1 MVVGIP
7 NYHITGHLKSKP
19 FNDQNNPVI
28 CESFRSALYK
38 KWAHQLLHEKNGK
51 IFWQFLQCW
60 HQSKLPKTCP
70 TTILGK
76 TISQLLLTCH
86 FFLCSGGGMP
96 EKGKRVTMMFSATF
110 PSEVQELAR
119 GKCRFHPASNCS
131 MTHQTILNTVGI
143 RLTDMSDSWMVR

>member
-1 MVVGIP
+1 MKEPLNCCMKKMVKYFDNSLSVDINP
-7 NYHITGHLKSKP
+7 NY
-19 FNDQNNPVI
+19 Q
-28 CESFRSALYK
+28 
-38 KWAHQLLHEKNGK
+38 Q
-51 IFWQFLQCW
+51 
-60 HQSKLPKTCP
+60 PKTCP
-70 TTILGK
+70 TAILGK

-131 MTHQTILNTVGI
+131 MTHQTILNTNFLKI
-143 RLTDMSDSWMVR
+143 SCQMVRVVVSIGR